1 MGAARL
7 AGDVRLFEPEPRFVC
22 AGCGNAEPMSD
33 AISQV
38 ARRNLPTSSGRNFPK
53 AATAPALG
61 KNWSRTLLHGDFR
74 TCGDRGQVRKFS
86 KNAPRRKAFLIWQL
100 ELRKTKG
107 RRRRAN
113 MVPAAR
119 AATLRTIGAV
129 ASPSTPLKGRGS
141 SQLLQG
147 NQPYSS

>member
-61 KNWSRTLLHGDFR
+61 KNWSLHRCYTETFEPAGI
-74 TCGDRGQVRKFS
+74 GDRSENFRKMH
-86 KNAPRRKAFLIWQL
+86 
-100 ELRKTKG
+100 
-107 RRRRAN
+107 RAEK
-113 MVPAAR
+113 R
-119 AATLRTIGAV
+119 
-129 ASPSTPLKGRGS
+129 S
-141 SQLLQG
+141 
-147 NQPYSS
+147 